1 MLRPKIATPDEA
13 LSAQAQSAAGRESGE
28 LTQCAIVLK
37 PITHPELGDIRIDE
51 SLFAIG
57 RTEPPFA
64 SYASDIIA
72 DLSRRH
78 ARIFFESGAVYLA
91 DLDSKN
97 GTSVNGVEVRQK
109 TSKLQDGDEICF
121 GRALCY
127 RVQLGARVQTPGR
140 AAKLLSLTLTPER
153 SDLGLHPIAVTQ
165 FPFLIS
171 KADEAFS
178 RYKGDYPHQVNYL
191 SRRHAHIF
199 LKGGTPFIEDL
210 GSTNGTFIGDK
221 RLDEHAVPVED
232 GDRLAFG
239 GHHFVYKASLQKE
252 EVEVDPT
259 VTKLSPTVRSAA
271 KIPGDADKTTF
282 VAAADSFLDIFC
294 VDRAPQQDD
303 EVINEEL
310 KQSDDAGKGSDKR
323 RARSKFAILLS
334 ELTGAF
340 ADSERKSMKRLA
352 WWGTSLIILLAM
364 VVFVIHRGGAPE
376 RELKDLLAS
385 GEYPQAATLAVQYSQ
400 HAPEN
405 AELKALATEA
415 LIKANVPE
423 WLRMLKAGEFD
434 RAAAILAGMKQAGRD
449 NADVQSLV
457 SELEWIGN
465 LEKFVIGRGGVDAP
479 IRVYADEDMIKTLL
493 KRWDED
499 TKDHQRAVARI
510 SSYVPEFKDPYAEA
524 LSHLRKLQSDDAV
537 YLGAIE
543 RLKAAIVTELNQ
555 DRPAALEAVLKEY
568 SEKYPRLGVESLRQ
582 DMRQYIQIENEA
594 RARNLGPLVAH
605 LAKARFSTPP
615 FQAKFRTLTT
625 SDRLPPADVIQQYQA
640 VSAAWREGNARQ
652 AFESLQKMST
662 GKWADAASKEAER
675 KKAVMDQFT
684 ELQKARGTKGY
695 DERILSFYG
704 SLNPDEDIYFMRAV
718 AADVGLHKDK
728 ALALAKELLN
738 RAQDQWRQYRENG
751 AIEGRQRLEAAIS
764 NQFRTQ
770 ARLLSQA
777 HQDAQ
782 QGMQIYI
789 QLKADPPVQWSKVR
803 DEINAEEELQR
814 KSLLELRNV
823 LEPALLKAK
832 LAMLGGSDDERSSPK
847 TVN

>member
-1 MLRPKIATPDEA
+1 
-13 LSAQAQSAAGRESGE
+13 
-28 LTQCAIVLK
+28 
-37 PITHPELGDIRIDE
+37 
-51 SLFAIG
+51 
-57 RTEPPFA
+57 
-64 SYASDIIA
+64 
-72 DLSRRH
+72 
-78 ARIFFESGAVYLA
+78 
-91 DLDSKN
+91 
-97 GTSVNGVEVRQK
+97 
-109 TSKLQDGDEICF
+109 
-121 GRALCY
+121 
-127 RVQLGARVQTPGR
+127 
-140 AAKLLSLTLTPER
+140 
-153 SDLGLHPIAVTQ
+153 
-165 FPFLIS
+165 
-171 KADEAFS
+171 
-178 RYKGDYPHQVNYL
+178 
-191 SRRHAHIF
+191 
-199 LKGGTPFIEDL
+199 
-210 GSTNGTFIGDK
+210 
-221 RLDEHAVPVED
+221 
-232 GDRLAFG
+232 
-239 GHHFVYKASLQKE
+239 
-252 EVEVDPT
+252 
-259 VTKLSPTVRSAA
+259 
-271 KIPGDADKTTF
+271 
-282 VAAADSFLDIFC
+282 
-294 VDRAPQQDD
+294 
-303 EVINEEL
+303 
-310 KQSDDAGKGSDKR
+310 
-323 RARSKFAILLS
+323 
-334 ELTGAF
+334 
-340 ADSERKSMKRLA
+340 
-352 WWGTSLIILLAM
+352 
-364 VVFVIHRGGAPE
+364 
-376 RELKDLLAS
+376 
-385 GEYPQAATLAVQYSQ
+385 
-400 HAPEN
+400 
-405 AELKALATEA
+405 
-415 LIKANVPE
+415 
-423 WLRMLKAGEFD
+423 
-434 RAAAILAGMKQAGRD
+434 
-449 NADVQSLV
+449 
-457 SELEWIGN
+457 
-465 LEKFVIGRGGVDAP
+465 VDAP
-479 IRVYADEDMIKTLL
+479 IRVYADEDTIKTLL

-675 KKAVMDQFT
+675 KKTVMDQFT
-684 ELQKARGTKGY
+684 ELQKARGAKGY

-728 ALALAKELLN
+728 ALARAKDLLN

-751 AIEGRQRLEAAIS
+751 AIEGRQRLDAAIS

-803 DEINAEEELQR
+803 DEINAEQELQR